1 MGQSALLKFLQFINA
16 PAARPPRTPERH
28 LLTTRFEPG
37 CMLGKMKKL
46 SLKAAIW
53 PGVLPIFSKVR
64 DGVTFSANS
73 LL

>member
-1 MGQSALLKFLQFINA
+1 
-16 PAARPPRTPERH
+16 
-28 LLTTRFEPG
+28 
-37 CMLGKMKKL
+37 MLGKMKKL